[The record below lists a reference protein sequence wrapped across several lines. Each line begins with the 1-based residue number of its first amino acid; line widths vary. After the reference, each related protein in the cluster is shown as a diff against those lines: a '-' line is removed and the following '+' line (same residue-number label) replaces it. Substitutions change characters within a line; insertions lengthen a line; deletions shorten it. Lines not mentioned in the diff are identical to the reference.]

1 MRTSRRSKRQ
11 SSFRNLMC
19 CPYILLFQIFLN
31 ALLTLFFKV
40 YLPWILLITLTVY
53 HLLYVAEF
61 SVSSIYP
68 IDVVELEPLQDNEVD
83 NVDETNLLGKFY
95 QISLFSKRIVFVLIS
110 KMIPLV
116 VLISTV
122 WISGRDIL
130 RSSLGSNCTH

>member
-1 MRTSRRSKRQ
+1 
-11 SSFRNLMC
+11 MC

-40 YLPWILLITLTVY
+40 YIPWILLITLAVY
-53 HLLYVAEF
+53 HSLYVAEF

-68 IDVVELEPLQDNEVD
+68 INVAELEPLQDNEVD

-110 KMIPLV
+110 KMITPA

-122 WISGRDIL
+122 WISGRDIF